1 MKGVNGVKKVV
12 EKLKF
17 KTIYKNRDIHI
28 IPEDGKYDG
37 CYIWLHNLGDT
48 AEAWMPLFREKE
60 LLGVLIFL
68 YHM

>member
-37 CYIWLHNLGDT
+37 CLVWLHGLTGENHSFMKKFHD
-48 AEAWMPLFREKE
+48 E
-60 LLGVLIFL
+60 GVLG
-68 YHM
+68 

>member
-1 MKGVNGVKKVV
+1 MKGVNGVIKAA

-37 CYIWLHNLGDT
+37 CLVWLHGLS
-48 AEAWMPLFREKE
+48 E
-60 LLGVLIFL
+60 
-68 YHM
+68 H

>member
-1 MKGVNGVKKVV
+1 MKGVNGVKKAV

-37 CYIWLHNLGDT
+37 CLVWMHGIGDS
-48 AEAWMPLFREKE
+48 AEGMLPH
-60 LLGVLIFL
+60 FL
-68 YHM
+68 EPKTNKWDGMT